1 MRHERTVIAVYI
13 GGKSSL
19 PPRISHTLARESS
32 NRLADRNIPRRFVFD
47 LS

>member
-19 PPRISHTLARESS
+19 PAYHTLARESS